1 MKLNLKIFILLF
13 YCASLQAINRKTE
26 TDFESTKIL
35 GTIEQVVQ
43 KNNEKGA
50 IEVKGEFYKPITS
63 SNVKLTI
70 KYKNDNNIWIDG
82 WCKEFKSDEIYNKN
96 LNAKLELPAKSSST
110 AYELK
115 VEVSASQLN
124 DLNEIYWN
132 KSIKHY
138 KEGAYTV
145 EFITKPKVEIDPN
158 KYSIL
163 LTPNTLNT
171 LKYDSNGK
179 LLALEDR
186 AKTVPYHNKYYNE
199 LLLSNSNSELKN
211 DGLNN
216 YISVKRNADDNSDNY
231 LVSTKD
237 YIYQGS
243 EYDQYVY
250 PYHDPVFV
258 YAGKFPS
265 DGFQIFYAR
274 YGDFDSGS
282 SLYDFT
288 NPNNLTGRIF
298 NLINSYDQ
306 KLSDIFEPG
315 EPIVLVASTLTGTR
329 IYKKDG
335 TFFHLTGHTN
345 FNPTSIYSGFPDIY
359 YPNGAHEERGP
370 GNERFYFKMKK
381 NAEFS
386 FYGMGAIGNYA
397 KWTGHRPLGEVEK
410 DIQEFIDYTGIFEE
424 KSPCESNIQITVHE
438 EGTEIDN
445 RDWEK
450 APNSYIF
457 DPNSN
462 HSGLLI
468 PVKKAYKM
476 WEEGIH
482 MGDSFVPSGNAT
494 AEVYWEDVHGLIKSN
509 ANYALEIVGSGD
521 SAKIKV
527 PVNKVRKGN
536 AVIAYKVDGKIYWS
550 WHVWVTD
557 DPSNGSTYMSYD
569 DTKRELK
576 NGTTEKI
583 PASEWGWMDRNLG
596 AISSGITEEGWTRNN
611 GLLYQWGRKDPIPP
625 LAYKGDDFYEISG
638 TVGRVAHHNA
648 KNNTKTKTINDF
660 HNYVPWSKANVR
672 DNIRLSVKNPLS
684 LIYVNNDWD
693 NNQAYYRGDIGLP
706 VNWFGNTPFTKDEIS
721 KVNLW
726 SDNSQGI
733 MSGRYGTNDHNSDSN
748 AKSYKNKSS
757 YDHCPNGWRIPSML
771 APDFGYHVFNPWTES
786 VIHIRNLRF
795 DFSPF
800 GPKTNIDNSTLI
812 KDAGYYYLV
821 PPKDN
826 PNTPSYLQGIKLYPG
841 LGFDMTS
848 VGGHNMG
855 IFPGTGILS
864 RLIKG
869 HGGNY
874 TDQHE
879 VYLWTATMM
888 NWPDG
893 EAIEAG
899 RLHLVPDAGQPDV
912 QDVANPTITG
922 KFRYEPMMSSYTSDA
937 MGCRCIK
944 DPLYILNEYDFPTEY
959 FTDNLEYVSFKDGL
973 EHPNSYQIVKSA
985 VEVTVQIP
993 VNKAFSVQSEYLNNK
1008 EILNPSNYNNLKA
1021 NVLWTTNTNLIKKIA
1036 VSNNAPGSLS
1046 GINNTTINVDIH
1058 PNQSGNAVVTLHNGS
1073 IKNPVYW
1080 SWHIWVTDN
1089 EIKSFR
1095 YATNNRNTN
1104 APNFINYVSGEEKIL
1119 DTEFMDRNLGALD
1132 YFPTVSNPTTPSLE
1146 ELSKIKVSGGLQ
1158 YQWGRKD
1165 PIPSFINPD
1174 GSGYDIYIGSTDNNG
1189 IITYTKV
1196 EAVTYND
1203 TQGKYIVPYNTYA
1216 LNIPSTA
1223 KIAEKVSKNLSYSV
1237 QNPLVYMVPSEFPY
1251 YNTDNENYTNA
1262 ADWLIDDVNI
1272 SADRWGRAD
1281 KKSPFDPCPEGWRI
1295 PDLTIV
1301 NPENTNT
1308 KGITPFAKKGI
1319 FQNNVMTS
1327 ISEVYKGKMITN
1339 NGKIL
1344 GYNFNDVDYSIGN
1357 YPFVGIRAY
1366 RNLFGN
1372 TPETYDFNYS
1382 VSGIWLSGLSSH
1394 SLGRPF
1400 NLLFNDGGN
1409 IFTADNT
1416 THPYVGMNCRCVK
1429 VKTTA
1434 SGLQEGAFPR
1444 MPIPFYTASIQ
1455 PKEFSR
1461 KEIKSISLE
1470 EKKLKVYPNPVVDA
1484 LSINGDFTEVYY
1496 YQIYDLTGRLVSKG
1510 KFINNQVNLSELRA
1524 GIYLI
1529 RINDSKELT
1538 KIIKK

>member
-1 MKLNLKIFILLF
+1 MKLHLKIFILLF
-13 YCASLQAINRKTE
+13 LSSVLSLQASNQKTI
-26 TDFESTKIL
+26 TSFESTKIL

-43 KNNEKGA
+43 KINEKGVV
-50 IEVKGEFYKPITS
+50 EVKGEFYKPITS

-315 EPIVLVASTLTGTR
+315 EPIVLVTSTLTGTR

-424 KSPCESNIQITVHE
+424 KSPCESNIRITIN
-438 EGTEIDN
+438 EGEGVDVDN
-445 RDWEK
+445 RDWKK
-450 APNSYIF
+450 APNSYVF

-462 HSGLLI
+462 SSGLLI
-468 PVKKAYKM
+468 PVKKAYKI

-482 MGDSFVPSGNAT
+482 MGESFVPSGNVT
-494 AEVYWEDVHGLIKSN
+494 AEVYWEDVYGLIKSN
-509 ANYALEIVGSGD
+509 TNYTLEIVGSGE

-527 PVNKVRKGN
+527 PVSKAKKGN
-536 AVIAYKVDGKIYWS
+536 AVIVYKVNGEIYWS

-557 DPSNGSTYMSYD
+557 DPSNGSKYMSVD
-569 DTKRELK
+569 GIRRDLK
-576 NGTTEKI
+576 NGNSEVI
-583 PASEWGWMDRNLG
+583 PLSDWGWMDRNLG
-596 AISSGITEEGWTRNN
+596 AVSAGITEEGWTRNN

-625 LAYKGDDFYEISG
+625 LVSKGDDFYEVSG
-638 TVGRVAHHNA
+638 SVGRVKHRNA
-648 KNNTKTKTINDF
+648 NNNAVEGNNQIIIDDLKSYVHFSDATIKNNIQ
-660 HNYVPWSKANVR
+660 
-672 DNIRLSVKNPLS
+672 LSVKNPLS
-684 LIYVNNDWD
+684 LIYVNED
-693 NNQAYYRGDIGLP
+693 NSNNPAFFNSSTP
-706 VNWFGNTPFTKDEIS
+706 VGWFGRTTKTNFTEELIETD
-721 KVNLW
+721 LW
-726 SDNSQGI
+726 SDNSQGKI
-733 MSGRYGTNDHNSDSN
+733 RGVRAANYDSSLEVN
-748 AKSYKNKSS
+748 LYRDKSF
-757 YDHCPNGWRIPSML
+757 YDPCPNGWRIPSMIVSDISNEWSYT
-771 APDFGYHVFNPWTES
+771 PT
-786 VIHIRNLRF
+786 IRM

-800 GPKTNIDNSTLI
+800 GPKVNVQENYFDNIIKPTNNGFPD
-812 KDAGYYYLV
+812 YLKGMKV
-821 PPKDN
+821 
-826 PNTPSYLQGIKLYPG
+826 YPG
-841 LGFDMTS
+841 LGVDATS
-848 VGGHNMG
+848 VNGHNIG
-855 IFPGTGILS
+855 LFPGTGVIS
-864 RLIKG
+864 RFE
-869 HGGNY
+869 HGGVY
-874 TDQHE
+874 SDQHE
-879 VYLWTATMM
+879 TFLWTATIARPVDGSIPAVARSLRMT
-888 NWPDG
+888 PDG
-893 EAIEAG
+893 FQKDI
-899 RLHLVPDAGQPDV
+899 PDSSMPNVVGQYYYF
-912 QDVANPTITG
+912 PTYING
-922 KFRYEPMMSSYTSDA
+922 VYTSNA
-937 MGCRCIK
+937 QGCRCIK
-944 DPLYILNEYDFPTEY
+944 DPLYVISDYDFPTEY
-959 FTDNLEYVSFKDGL
+959 FTDNTIYTSFRDGL
-973 EHPNSYQIVKSA
+973 ENPNSYQIVKSSID
-985 VEVTVQIP
+985 TSIQIP
-993 VNKAFSVQSEYLNNK
+993 INKAFSVQSEYLNNK
-1008 EILNPSNYNNLKA
+1008 EILNPSNYNNLKT

-1036 VSNNAPGSLS
+1036 ISNNAPGSLV

-1058 PNQSGNAVVTLHNGS
+1058 PNQSGNAVITLHNGS
-1073 IKNPVYW
+1073 ITNPVYW
-1080 SWHIWVTDN
+1080 SWHIWVTNNDV
-1089 EIKSFR
+1089 ETIR
-1095 YATNNRNTN
+1095 YVTRQPDTSAY
-1104 APNFINYVSGEEKIL
+1104 NYVNYSKNAEVL
-1119 DTEFMDRNLGALD
+1119 DSEFMDRNLGAVD
-1132 YFPTVSNPTTPSLE
+1132 FFPTVGDPTAITTE
-1146 ELSKIKVSGGLQ
+1146 ELLKIKESGGLQ

-1174 GSGYDIYIGSTDNNG
+1174 GSNYQLYLGKTRDNG
-1189 IITYTKV
+1189 TISYT
-1196 EAVTYND
+1196 ELNESTYNNM
-1203 TQGKYIVPYNTYA
+1203 QGNYIVSYDTY
-1216 LNIPSTA
+1216 STVLPTDKTSE
-1223 KIAEKVSKNLSYSV
+1223 KISKNLLYSV
-1237 QNPLVYMVPSEFPY
+1237 ENPLVYMIPSRFPY
-1251 YNTDNENYTNA
+1251 YINDVIEFTKSNG
-1262 ADWLIDDVNI
+1262 ADWLSQESNLG
-1272 SADRWGRAD
+1272 ADRWGRGD
-1281 KKSPFDPCPEGWRI
+1281 KKSPFDPCPDGWRI
-1295 PDLTIV
+1295 PDVTSVKTDIHDLGLSPWQNNNAPASQGIFGYSDYYKGV
-1301 NPENTNT
+1301 NVSNYGFNFNNPE
-1308 KGITPFAKKGI
+1308 
-1319 FQNNVMTS
+1319 
-1327 ISEVYKGKMITN
+1327 YK
-1339 NGKIL
+1339 
-1344 GYNFNDVDYSIGN
+1344 IGN
-1357 YPFVGIRAY
+1357 YPFTGIRGFRHIQPFENQIKYNSNPSYSPDLAY
-1366 RNLFGN
+1366 
-1372 TPETYDFNYS
+1372 
-1382 VSGIWLSGLSSH
+1382 SGIWTA
-1394 SLGRPF
+1394 SLNGNYFGRAIGVLFYGGDYITPFHEFFDPF
-1400 NLLFNDGGN
+1400 NTL
-1409 IFTADNT
+1409 
-1416 THPYVGMNCRCVK
+1416 NCRCVK